1 MDVPWPL
8 FLHSIALA
16 IVLFLF
22 GPSLWRFVSL
32 RRSGLSKKLSDYQ
45 YHDKD
50 GIATEETQN
59 AYSIKLQNVLATFL
73 SLAGFGLSLAAA
85 VRGTVADENLI
96 SVWLHFGLWVLVL
109 VQHLLV
115 LNEHQPVLVYSIAL
129 TEGLSCLVII
139 LLNAGIVYLTA
150 VGLMEQTSNY
160 PLFPAAGIAVAVCDF
175 IVCFSYPRR
184 PHVTFEGQPVDAAS
198 SVSAL
203 DRYTY
208 SWPGPLLAAAK
219 RLKDLEYSDIPVL
232 GAEDRTSELT
242 ATFKE
247 NLGRTH
253 SMLKSVLLSHLSTF
267 LWQHIYTV
275 VDAMLMVAP
284 QFVMYQLL
292 RLLEQR
298 DAGADIA
305 AAARFWV
312 VALGVAILAGA
323 FTNNQMWFLCYRLNF
338 AVRAQLGGMIF
349 DKSTRRKDVKGV
361 VANKGNNVDIDV
373 EQADAGEP
381 QAQLERADEPSPED
395 VEDQLKKTRQGVVN
409 LIGVDAKR
417 VSDFSTVCNMFLGAL
432 CRLAFS
438 FGILGKLLG
447 WKPLVAG
454 ILVQLCTLPVNIYFS
469 KKYTKG
475 QNVLMEQ
482 RDKILAAVNEM
493 LGGIRQIKFA
503 ALEQQWQDRI
513 LKVRND
519 QLAAQ
524 WACLLY
530 DTVLVCL
537 WLTGPVLL
545 SATTIG
551 VYAMIHGG
559 LPPSVAFTTISILG
573 QIEGT
578 LAWLPEL
585 TTNMLDAYVS
595 LKRIGEYLDG
605 PEKEEIVEPA
615 DHVAFKDATISW
627 PSDGDVED
635 VFTLRNINLD
645 FPNGELSVVSG
656 RTGTG
661 KSLLLAAILGEV
673 ELLSGKITAP
683 KAPPIEE
690 RHDEKAN
697 RANWLLPGVKAYVSQ
712 QPWLENA
719 TFKDNILFGLPFD
732 EQRYKQVISVC
743 ALEQDLKI
751 MTDGDSTEIGANG
764 INLSGGQKWR
774 VTLARALYSRAT
786 ILVLDD
792 IFSAVDAHVGKHIF
806 ENALT
811 GDICKGR
818 TRILVTH
825 HVSLCLPATK
835 YEVRLGDG
843 TVEFAGFVTDLERRG
858 ILETIV
864 DEPEEDAVD
873 EITAEDRLEVIQ
885 RTRTRSSTAK
895 RPHRQ
900 SFANGTANGNKRA
913 LSHSSVKSDIIDD
926 GSNAVEAKAAPK
938 KFVEEEKKETGW
950 VKLSV
955 YKAYLDAC
963 GGVPFWIVVAIGF
976 GGYEA
981 LLLGRS
987 WVLRLW
993 TETYESESHILKNWY
1008 STSNTFVVQG
1018 TSARFDLVSEPRY
1031 EKTLSY
1037 WLALYFGFAAAIIV
1051 EGTLRYLWVF
1061 YGSIKASRKLFQD
1074 LTYAVLRAPLR
1085 WLDTMP
1091 VGRILNRFSADF
1103 NQVDS
1108 AQAYNFAFCLYNL
1121 MVVLGIIIA
1130 GIIVS
1135 PVIILCAIVLL
1146 TICGRYALYYLIAAR
1161 QLKRLESTAK
1171 SPVFEVFSTALA
1183 GIGTIRAFDRQRA
1196 YITNMYS
1203 RLDTHARMLYYMWLA
1218 NRWLSWRLNCIGAM
1232 FAFLVAALVISLKGM
1247 DAALSGF
1254 ALGFALQYTE
1264 AVTWLLR
1271 NFAGVEMNMNSTER
1285 ILEYSGIT
1293 IEKQDGADAPA
1304 AWPTEGRLEVQELVV
1319 GYADDLPP
1327 VLKGLSFSVNR
1338 NERVGVVGRTGAGKS
1353 SLTLALFRFLE
1364 ARSGSVV
1371 IDGIDISKI
1380 KLHDLRSR
1388 LAIIPQDPVLFSGTV
1403 RSNLD
1408 PFDQHTDQE
1417 LRDALERV
1425 HLVSS
1430 AKTSGTAT
1438 PANPAPDAE
1447 GVTDWAKNTNPFTS
1461 LSSPISEGGLN
1472 LSQGQRQLLCLARAI
1487 VSRPKIMILDEATSA
1502 VDKHTDALIQR
1513 SIREEFQDATL
1524 IVIAHRLSTIAD
1536 FDRIL
1541 VMDQGKVAE
1550 YDTPAALIQIP
1561 DGVFRGMVESSG
1573 EKEML
1578 HQVILGAEEE

>member
-1 MDVPWPL
+1 VFQRL
-8 FLHSIALA
+8 LI
-16 IVLFLF
+16 
-22 GPSLWRFVSL
+22 L
-32 RRSGLSKKLSDYQ
+32 R
-45 YHDKD
+45 
-50 GIATEETQN
+50 
-59 AYSIKLQNVLATFL
+59 
-73 SLAGFGLSLAAA
+73 
-85 VRGTVADENLI
+85 
-96 SVWLHFGLWVLVL
+96 
-109 VQHLLV
+109 
-115 LNEHQPVLVYSIAL
+115 EHQPVQVYTLALAEAVSFLAIAL
-129 TEGLSCLVII
+129 LDALII
-139 LLNAGIVYLTA
+139 YF
-150 VGLMEQTSNY
+150 TSTGFLAKTDDY
-160 PLFPAAGIAVAVCDF
+160 PAFPATSIVLALCGFLVC
-175 IVCFSYPRR
+175 ISYQRR
-184 PHVTFEGQPVDAAS
+184 PNVFFQGHPVDLATT
-198 SVSAL
+198 VSAYG
-203 DRYTY
+203 RYTY
-208 SWPGPLLAAAK
+208 SWPAPLLAEAK
-219 RLKDLEYSDIPVL
+219 RLKDLQYSDIPVL
-232 GAEDRTSELT
+232 DARDRTIELT
-242 ATFKE
+242 GTFKA
-247 NLGRTH
+247 NLKRTN
-253 SMLKSVLLSHLSTF
+253 SMLRSLLLSHSSTF
-267 LWQHIYTV
+267 TWQHIYSF
-275 VDAMLMVAP
+275 VDAAFMVAP

-292 RLLEQR
+292 RLLEAR
-298 DAGADIA
+298 DAGVNIN

-312 VALGVAILAGA
+312 IALGIVIIAGA
-323 FTNNQMWFLCYRLNF
+323 FANNQMWFLCYRLNF

-349 DKSTRRKDVKGV
+349 DKSTRRKDVKGTV
-361 VANKGNNVDIDV
+361 TSKKTTVNTDMD
-373 EQADAGEP
+373 QADHGEP
-381 QAQLERADEPSPED
+381 QAQPDSVDEPSAED

-417 VSDFSTVCNMFLGAL
+417 VSDFSTTCNMFLGAA

-438 FGILGKLLG
+438 FAILGKLLG
-447 WKPLVAG
+447 WQPLLAG
-454 ILVQLCTLPVNIYFS
+454 TVVQLCTLPVNIYYS
-469 KKYTKG
+469 KKYTDG
-475 QNVLMEQ
+475 QKVLMEQ
-482 RDKILAAVNEM
+482 RDKILAVVNEM

-503 ALEQQWQDRI
+503 ALEKQWQDRI

-524 WACLLY
+524 WACMLY

-551 VYAMIHGG
+551 VYALINNG
-559 LPPSVAFTTISILG
+559 LPPSIAFTTISILG

-605 PEKEEIVEPA
+605 PEKESIVEPA
-615 DHVAFKDATISW
+615 KQVAFKDATISW
-627 PSDGDVED
+627 PSDGDSED
-635 VFTLRNINLD
+635 IFTLRHLNIE
-645 FPNGELSVVSG
+645 FPTGELCVVSG
-656 RTGTG
+656 RTGSG

-673 ELLSGKITAP
+673 ELLTGKITAP
-683 KAPPIEE
+683 KSPALEE

-697 RANWLLPGVKAYVSQ
+697 RSNWILPGQKAFVSQ

-719 TFKDNILFGLPFD
+719 TLKDNILFGLPVD
-732 EQRYKQVISVC
+732 KERYNTVISVC
-743 ALEQDLKI
+743 ALEEDLRI
-751 MTDGDSTEIGANG
+751 MSDGDSTEIGANG

-774 VTLARALYSRAT
+774 VTLARALYSRAG

-806 ENALT
+806 EKALT

-835 YEVRLGDG
+835 YEVHLGNG
-843 TVEFAGFVTDLERRG
+843 TVEYAGLVSDLGRNGVPEAV
-858 ILETIV
+858 V
-864 DEPEEDAVD
+864 DEEEEGESGD
-873 EITAEDRLEVIQ
+873 EITAETRFEVIQ
-885 RTRTRSSTAK
+885 RTRSRSGQYLRKPSFVNGKAHG
-895 RPHRQ
+895 RPR
-900 SFANGTANGNKRA
+900 G
-913 LSHSSVKSDIIDD
+913 LSHSSSKADIVDD
-926 GSNAVEAKAAPK
+926 GGHAGEAKVAPK
-938 KFVEEEKKETGW
+938 KFVEEENKETGW
-950 VKLSV
+950 VKWSV
-955 YKAYLDAC
+955 YKAYLNAC
-963 GGVPFWIVVAIGF
+963 GGVPFWLVVAVGF

-987 WVLRLW
+987 WILRLW
-993 TETYESESHILKNWY
+993 TENYERESFVLRDWY
-1008 STSNTFVVQG
+1008 TTSNAFIVQDVSSRVNI
-1018 TSARFDLVSEPRY
+1018 TSQPRY
-1031 EKTLSY
+1031 DDTLKFY
-1037 WLALYFGFAAAIIV
+1037 LALYLGFAAAIIV

-1061 YGSIKASRKLFQD
+1061 HGSIKASRKLFED

-1091 VGRILNRFSADF
+1091 IGRVLNRFSADF

-1108 AQAYNFAFCLYNL
+1108 AQAYNFAFCLYNF
-1121 MVVLGIIIA
+1121 MVVLGIIVA

-1135 PVIILCAIVLL
+1135 PIIIVCAVVLL
-1146 TICGRYALYYLIAAR
+1146 TICGQYALYYLMAAR

-1171 SPVFEVFSTALA
+1171 SPVFELFSTALA
-1183 GIGTIRAFDRQRA
+1183 GIGTIRAFDKQST
-1196 YITNMYS
+1196 YINNMYA

-1218 NRWLSWRLNCIGAM
+1218 NRWLSWRLNCIGAF
-1232 FAFLVAALVISLKGM
+1232 FAFLVAALVVSLKGM

-1285 ILEYSGIT
+1285 ILEYSGIN
-1293 IEKQDGADAPA
+1293 IEKQDGNEAPA
-1304 AWPTEGRLEVQELVV
+1304 AWPTEGRLEIEKLVV

-1364 ARSGSVV
+1364 ARSGSVS

-1380 KLHDLRSR
+1380 SLHDLRSR
-1388 LAIIPQDPVLFSGTV
+1388 LAIIPQDPVLFSGTI

-1408 PFDQHTDQE
+1408 PFDQHSDQE

-1425 HLVSS
+1425 HLISS
-1430 AKTSGTAT
+1430 ASTSGTVT
-1438 PANPAPDAE
+1438 PANPVITVDGANGNDTIEPPRNVNAFD
-1447 GVTDWAKNTNPFTS
+1447 S
-1461 LSSPISEGGLN
+1461 LNSAISEGGLN

-1536 FDRIL
+1536 FERIL
-1541 VMDQGKVAE
+1541 VMDQGKAAE
-1550 YDTPAALIQIP
+1550 YDTPATLMSIEG
-1561 DGVFRGMVESSG
+1561 GVFKGLVESSG
-1573 EKEML
+1573 EVDVL
-1578 HQVILGAEEE
+1578 RRIILGETKEDQD